1 VSKAAPTDGTLRR
14 AIVRAGRS
22 DRLELLEVWEASV
35 RATHHFLTETD
46 IAALRPQILHEY
58 FALVDLYCLR
68 GTGGEA
74 LAFMGVTGQRLEMLF
89 VHPGNFRQGLG
100 GRLARHAVRELGV
113 REVDVNEQ
121 NPGALAF
128 YQRLGFQI
136 VGRSAIDGQGRPF
149 PLLHLRL
156 MA

>member
-1 VSKAAPTDGTLRR
+1 MSKAAPADLSLLL
-14 AIVRAGRS
+14 AVVRVGQA
-22 DRLELLEVWEASV
+22 DHQEPLEVWEASV
-35 RATHHFLTETD
+35 RATHHFLTEAD
-46 IAALRPQILHEY
+46 IAALKPQILHEY
-58 FALVDLYCLR
+58 FGQVELFALR
-68 GTGGEA
+68 GQDAGI
-74 LAFMGVTGQRLEMLF
+74 LAFMGVAGQRLEMLF
-89 VHPGNFRQGLG
+89 VRPGHFLQGLG
-100 GRLARHAVRELGV
+100 GRLARHAVQALGV

-136 VGRSAIDGQGRPF
+136 AGRSAVDGQGRPF